1 MGRRIMLLALGLL
14 ACCAFQ
20 GTQDGFA
27 RERGG
32 AGDAAKNAY
41 EGKAPPALKA
51 VKWMNWKGAAPT
63 FPSMK
68 GKVILLDFWAF
79 W

>member
-1 MGRRIMLLALGLL
+1 MLLALGII

-20 GTQDGFA
+20 GPGDGFK
-27 RERGG
+27 RERNGTS
-32 AGDAAKNAY
+32 DAAKNAY
-41 EGKAPPALKA
+41 EGKAPPAFKME
-51 VKWMNWKGAAPT
+51 KWMNWSGAAPAS
-63 FPSMK
+63 FASMK